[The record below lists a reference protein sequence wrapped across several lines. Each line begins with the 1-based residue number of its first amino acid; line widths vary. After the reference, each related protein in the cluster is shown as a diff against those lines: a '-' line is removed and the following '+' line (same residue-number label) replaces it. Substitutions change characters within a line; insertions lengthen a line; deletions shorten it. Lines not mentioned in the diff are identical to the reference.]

1 MLPYAVQVKIC
12 TAQELQLRFLM
23 RWRAVLCSSDWSVMF
38 VFKHCIF
45 LLLDFIVLRYGH
57 GASVFSDETA
67 WVCHSAL
74 SSLLCVGVS
83 EGNVYLIN
91 VRACVCVL
99 YLSACTH
106 AFRWPQGLLR
116 VHWTGGGVL
125 ISHCG
130 GEWLAGSSHYTFLPT
145 GGAGDPNGSGVT
157 RAKAYI
163 WSSSCLNNRSQ
174 LYMWFDVHNPRTL
187 VLKMN
192 KCIKSIVFTQA
203 FQIL

>member
-1 MLPYAVQVKIC
+1 MLHQYFNLLKNKTKPSLFAFKWITLWLSLPILHFHVLEGLYFRRFSTRIKIQSAFIYINEMLPYAVQVKIC

-57 GASVFSDETA
+57 GTSVFSDETA

-91 VRACVCVL
+91 VRVCV
-99 YLSACTH
+99 Y
-106 AFRWPQGLLR
+106 
-116 VHWTGGGVL
+116 
-125 ISHCG
+125 
-130 GEWLAGSSHYTFLPT
+130 Y
-145 GGAGDPNGSGVT
+145 
-157 RAKAYI
+157 
-163 WSSSCLNNRSQ
+163 SCL
-174 LYMWFDVHNPRTL
+174 L
-187 VLKMN
+187 VRMHLGDLRG
-192 KCIKSIVFTQA
+192 F
-203 FQIL
+203 

>member
-1 MLPYAVQVKIC
+1 MDTGRLFFGWNSLSLPLCLIFFALCGGFWRKCLPYK
-12 TAQELQLRFLM
+12 
-23 RWRAVLCSSDWSVMF
+23 
-38 VFKHCIF
+38 
-45 LLLDFIVLRYGH
+45 
-57 GASVFSDETA
+57 
-67 WVCHSAL
+67 
-74 SSLLCVGVS
+74 CV
-83 EGNVYLIN
+83 
-91 VRACVCVL
+91 CVCVL

-116 VHWTGGGVL
+116 VHWTGRGVL

>member
-1 MLPYAVQVKIC
+1 
-12 TAQELQLRFLM
+12 
-23 RWRAVLCSSDWSVMF
+23 MF

-57 GASVFSDETA
+57 GTSVFSDDTA

-74 SSLLCVGVS
+74 SSLLCVG
-83 EGNVYLIN
+83 GFWRKCLPYKC
-91 VRACVCVL
+91 ACVCVL

-116 VHWTGGGVL
+116 VHWTGGWVL

-145 GGAGDPNGSGVT
+145 GGAGDPSGSGVT

-174 LYMWFDVHNPRTL
+174 MSAVHVVWCPQPQNS
-187 VLKMN
+187 
-192 KCIKSIVFTQA
+192 SIEDE
-203 FQIL
+203 